1 MNCIAV
7 ASRCVLAAA
16 MMAIFQATTWSAT
29 SPARQ
34 KDPVAPVANPC
45 ARLTAGSVVENPPA
59 LFSRGGV
66 LSVDFSYQT
75 TTDLDGR
82 SLFCFMTPNGLENP
96 TLHVQPGDH
105 LQINI
110 TNNTPATP
118 VEMQV
123 NPPHC
128 GASAI
133 TDSSVNLHFHG
144 TNVSPT
150 CHQDEVLHTV
160 INSGE
165 TFAYDVL
172 IPKDEP
178 PGLYW
183 YHSHIHMY
191 VEPTLLGGASGVI
204 VVEGIQNLVPAL
216 AGMPQ
221 RILVVRDQEVANA
234 PEPGGSVPTNDITLN
249 HIPIAYPQ
257 LTPAIIQIPSGER
270 QFWRVSNSS
279 ASEILDL
286 QVRYDGTPQ
295 PLQIV
300 ALDGVPTGSQDGTR
314 QGTPLHAKHVLIP
327 TAGRAEFIV
336 QGPTASVGTAALVTL
351 AVDTG
356 PDGDSD
362 PERTLATIQTAS
374 AQTASARA
382 PSAQP
387 ASSAAADNAVPA
399 QAGAPWKQRFEKLAE
414 APVTAQRT
422 LYFSENNPLGQF
434 FITVEGATPRLF
446 NPNDPPSIVTTQGA
460 VEDWTLENRTLEN
473 HEFHTHQIHFLVL
486 SQDNFEVNGTRADHR
501 IEGQFL
507 DTVQVPYWDGN
518 PTHPFPSVTVRMD
531 FRGLDIG
538 DFVYHC
544 HIAEHEDNGM
554 MSIIRV
560 LPAPAA
566 ATSTPTAGRRT
577 AR

>member
-1 MNCIAV
+1 MNWIALV
-7 ASRCVLAAA
+7 CRCVLAAA
-16 MMAIFQATTWSAT
+16 LMAIFQTTTWSA
-29 SPARQ
+29 SPPARQ

-45 ARLTAGSVVENPPA
+45 VRPAAGSVVENPPA

-75 TTDLDGR
+75 RTDAEGR
-82 SLFCFMTPNGLENP
+82 SLFCFMTPDGLENP

-123 NPPHC
+123 DPPNC

-133 TDSSVNLHFHG
+133 TGSSVSLHFHG
-144 TNVSPT
+144 TNTSPT

-172 IPKDEP
+172 IPRDEP

-183 YHSHIHMY
+183 YHSHIHMH

-204 VVEGIQNLVPAL
+204 VVDGIQNFVPAL

-221 RILVVRDQEVANA
+221 RILVVRDQEILSA
-234 PEPGGSVPTNDITLN
+234 PPSGGSAPSLDITLN
-249 HIPIAYPQ
+249 NIPIAYPQ
-257 LTPAIIQIPSGER
+257 LTPAVIQMATGER
-270 QFWRVSNSS
+270 QLWRVSNSS
-279 ASEILDL
+279 AAEILDL
-286 QVRYDGTPQ
+286 QVRYDGAPQ
-295 PLQIV
+295 GLQIV

-314 QGTPLHAKHVLIP
+314 QGTPIRATHVLIP

-336 QGPTASVGTAALVTL
+336 QGPAASVGTAALVTR

-374 AQTASARA
+374 AETASARA
-382 PSAQP
+382 SAAQT
-387 ASSAAADNAVPA
+387 ASSTAADNAVPSQVGPA
-399 QAGAPWKQRFEKLAE
+399 WKQRFENLAQ
-414 APVTAQRT
+414 APVAAQRT

-446 NPNDPPSIVTTQGA
+446 NPNDPPTIVATQGT
-460 VEDWTLENRTLEN
+460 VEEWTVENRTLEN
-473 HEFHTHQIHFLVL
+473 HEFHTHQNHFLVL
-486 SQDNFEVNGTRADHR
+486 SQDNFEVNGTRADPR

-518 PTHPFPSVTVRMD
+518 PTHPFPSVTLRMD

-560 LPAPAA
+560 IPAPPT
-566 ATSTPTAGRRT
+566 ATSKPTVSRRT